1 MPDMTIDIT
10 KCRLESE
17 HRWSEVNLKI
27 QKIKDDMDVMKVR
40 LDKQAAMVEDI
51 QQLSTSVSILANNM
65 KSMLDEQQKQN
76 MRIQNLEMKPAKRW
90 NGMMDKIINIIV
102 AALMGALLIKLGL
115 PA

>member
-1 MPDMTIDIT
+1 MPMDID

-17 HRWSEVNLKI
+17 HRWSDINLKI
-27 QKIKDDMDVMKVR
+27 QKIKDDIEVMKTR
-40 LDKQAAMVEDI
+40 LDTQAAMVEDI

-76 MRIQNLEMKPAKRW
+76 TRLQNLEMKPAKRW
-90 NGMMDKIINIIV
+90 DSAVDKIINLVV
-102 AALMGALLIKLGL
+102 AALVGALLIKLGL